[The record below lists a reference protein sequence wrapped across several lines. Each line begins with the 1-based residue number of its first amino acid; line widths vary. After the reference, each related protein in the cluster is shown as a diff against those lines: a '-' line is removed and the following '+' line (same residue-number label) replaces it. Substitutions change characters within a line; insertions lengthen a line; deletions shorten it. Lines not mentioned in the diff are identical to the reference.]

1 MKVRFTVLSNVLIS
15 AGIEAFQLFAPLICF
30 DKNFE
35 AKVYRVTIIAE
46 LEKAVDA
53 YAAIYTKTVM
63 NK

>member
-1 MKVRFTVLSNVLIS
+1 MKVRFTVLSSVLIS
-15 AGIEAFQLFAPLICF
+15 AGIEALQLFALLIRF

-53 YAAIYTKTVM
+53 YTAIYTKAVM